1 MSPGFVFLKLSPPW
15 EGGATELAGE
25 RGKDTDTSGGG
36 VAAMEALP
44 PFLPL
49 QLGANFSFATPLP
62 SWGSRHHPKADRG
75 APVGGSGPARNDCP
89 SVNNLLL
96 LRALGSEARTE
107 HNGFLGLK
115 GPGSGASGGSRNAEA
130 LNPGT
135 GVSCLALLYPSS
147 LHKRQTP
154 PASETGD

>member
-1 MSPGFVFLKLSPPW
+1 M
-15 EGGATELAGE
+15 GGATELSGE
-25 RGKDTDTSGGG
+25 RGKYMDTTGG
-36 VAAMEALP
+36 VAAVEAP
-44 PFLPL
+44 PSVPPT
-49 QLGANFSFATPLP
+49 LGANFSFVTPLP
-62 SWGSRHHPKADRG
+62 SWGSSHHPKADRR
-75 APVGGSGPARNDCP
+75 APEGGSGPARNDCP

-96 LRALGSEARTE
+96 LRAVGSEARTE

-135 GVSCLALLYPSS
+135 RVSCLALLYPSS
-147 LHKRQTP
+147 LHKRQTL